1 MFPIIR
7 LRLTVFILCTALP
20 LGGCGS
26 LLSAST
32 SVGAGVAGAGIA
44 GSITKDATVGAAIGV
59 GVAAGANAALQYAQ
73 RQVHKT
79 EQDRIATVAGQLP
92 VGAVAAWSVS
102 HSVPIE
108 PNNHGEVTVSRIFGG
123 ADFLCK
129 EIVFS
134 VDRYANRRWNRQFFI
149 ATICRDGRIWRW
161 ATAEPATARWGSLQ

>member
-1 MFPIIR
+1 
-7 LRLTVFILCTALP
+7 LRFTVLVLFMVLP

-26 LLSAST
+26 FLAEST
-32 SVGAGVAGAGIA
+32 SVGAGIAGAGIA
-44 GSITKDATVGAAIGV
+44 SSVTKNATVGAAIGL
-59 GVAAGANAALQYAQ
+59 GVAAGANAALQYAE
-73 RQVHKT
+73 RRVHKT
-79 EQDRIATVAGQLP
+79 EQDRIATVAGRLR

-129 EIVFS
+129 EIIFS
-134 VDRYANRRWNRQFFI
+134 VDRYADRRWQREFFI

>member
-1 MFPIIR
+1 
-7 LRLTVFILCTALP
+7 VALP

-26 LLSAST
+26 LLSQAT
-32 SVGAGVAGAGIA
+32 SVGSGVAGAGIA
-44 GSITKDATVGAAIGV
+44 SAVTKDATVGAAIGL
-59 GVAAGANAALQYAQ
+59 GAAAGGNAALQYAE
-73 RQVHKT
+73 RRVHKT
-79 EQDRIATVAGQLP
+79 EQDRIAAVAGQLR

-102 HSVPIE
+102 HTVPIE
-108 PNNHGEVTVSRIFGG
+108 PNNRGEVTVSRIFGG

-134 VDRYANRRWNRQFFI
+134 VDRYSNRRWKREFFI